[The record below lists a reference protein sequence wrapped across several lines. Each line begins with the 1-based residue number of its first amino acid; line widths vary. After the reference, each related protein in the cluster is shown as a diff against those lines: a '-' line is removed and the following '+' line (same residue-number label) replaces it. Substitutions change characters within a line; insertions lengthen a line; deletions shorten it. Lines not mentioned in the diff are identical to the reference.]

1 MKKKD
6 KKEIIIDEIS
16 KARRKNNHNW
26 MKLLKLAMDVAPNK
40 SKIILRQINNQDRK
54 ISKLVERLSRK

>member
-1 MKKKD
+1 MKKKN

-54 ISKLVERLSRK
+54 ISKLGERLSRK

>member
-16 KARRKNNHNW
+16 KARRKNNYNW
-26 MKLLKLAMDVAPNK
+26 MKLLKLAMDVAPHK
-40 SKIILRQINNQDRK
+40 SKIILRQINDQDRK
-54 ISKLVERLSRK
+54 ISKLVEKLSRK

>member
-26 MKLLKLAMDVAPNK
+26 MKLLKLAMDVAPNE

-54 ISKLVERLSRK
+54 ISK

>member
-1 MKKKD
+1 MKKKN

>member
-26 MKLLKLAMDVAPNK
+26 MKLLKLAMDVAPHK

-54 ISKLVERLSRK
+54 ISKLVEKLSRK